1 MSWFKYHKL
10 QKECNTWKLKYETLE
25 ENVKS
30 EVFKKVMKKLE
41 ETEETKRLR
50 EENLKY
56 KREIKKLKEEL
67 RNGNNNESQR
77 GKTKKL

>member
-1 MSWFKYHKL
+1 MSWRDYHKL

-30 EVFKKVMKKLE
+30 EIFKKVMKKLE

-67 RNGNNNESQR
+67 KNGDDKSQR
-77 GKTKKL
+77 RKTKKL

>member
-1 MSWFKYHKL
+1 MNWFDYHKL

-30 EVFKKVMKKLE
+30 KVFKKVMEKLDE
-41 ETEETKRLR
+41 AEETKRLR

-56 KREIKKLKEEL
+56 KKEIKKLKEEL
-67 RNGNNNESQR
+67 KNGNSQDENR
-77 GKTKKL
+77 RKKGNI

>member
-1 MSWFKYHKL
+1 MSWCDYHKL
-10 QKECNTWKLKYETLE
+10 QKECNTWKLKYEILE

-30 EVFKKVMKKLE
+30 EIFKKVMKKLD

-56 KREIKKLKEEL
+56 RKEIKKLKEEL
-67 RNGNNNESQR
+67 KNGNNENQR
-77 GKTKKL
+77 RKNKKL